1 VGGRVA
7 AVVAVIAVGVVHR
20 VHRRR
25 YARAVT
31 VASRRRG
38 RHRRAIAVV
47 VVAVGAGACVDANP
61 RRGTDDHPT
70 LGARSSPVEADRL
83 KVLEGSEAVQLVAH
97 LVVGHDGERNPSV
110 DAVHGDVDGDS
121 LDATGVDLDV
131 LVGVVVAVV
140 GVEVEVNVPSVGVV
154 ADVFH
159 VIVDRD
165 RVVVVHH
172 HGL

>member
-1 VGGRVA
+1 MSSG
-7 AVVAVIAVGVVHR
+7 
-20 VHRRR
+20 
-25 YARAVT
+25 
-31 VASRRRG
+31 RRG

-47 VVAVGAGACVDANP
+47 VVAVDAGARVDVNP
-61 RRGTDDHPT
+61 RRCADDHPT
-70 LGARSSPVEADRL
+70 LGARSSPVETDRL
-83 KVLEGSEAVQLVAH
+83 KVLEGSEAVQFVAH
-97 LVVGHDGERNPSV
+97 LVVGHDGEGNSSV

-121 LDATGVDLDV
+121 LDATGVDFDV

-140 GVEVEVNVPSVGVV
+140 GVEVEVNVPLVGVV

-165 RVVVVHH
+165 RVGVVHH